1 MHPCIKHLY
10 RDGRRLLGG
19 RPTACLKLWQLE
31 VEVEVV
37 VVKAN
42 MEEYSKY
49 MIDDMVE
56 SDVSSESTIVE
67 APVSRKS
74 LDRFSE
80 NNFLCTF
87 NLRAVDS
94 EWLVAKLE
102 IEGY

>member
-1 MHPCIKHLY
+1 M
-10 RDGRRLLGG
+10 
-19 RPTACLKLWQLE
+19 
-31 VEVEVV
+31 EVV